1 MKRDLIA
8 VIWSLLVTG
17 AISKWAFHVAYLE
30 RGYKAVGGE
39 YLVILVAYVAAWK
52 AINYLFDSLEELE
65 SERNRRKREVEE
77 LLGCEITDEQFEQ
90 ALKYARHKQEYIY
103 QREQREVVL
112 QHWYLVKLTE
122 EYVRSLAF
130 SKFTMDLCRTLR
142 DMEKEHSIRNQSA
155 PTDNHIVAV
164 PAL

>member
-1 MKRDLIA
+1 MNEIVEK
-8 VIWSLLVTG
+8 
-17 AISKWAFHVAYLE
+17 E
-30 RGYKAVGGE
+30 
-39 YLVILVAYVAAWK
+39 
-52 AINYLFDSLEELE
+52 
-65 SERNRRKREVEE
+65 EVEQ
-77 LLGCEITDEQFEQ
+77 LLGCKITDEQFEE
-90 ALKYARHKQEYIY
+90 ALEYASRKQEYIY
-103 QREQREVVL
+103 KREQRTVVL
-112 QHWYLVKLTE
+112 EHWYLVKLTE

>member
-1 MKRDLIA
+1 MKEI
-8 VIWSLLVTG
+8 VE
-17 AISKWAFHVAYLE
+17 K
-30 RGYKAVGGE
+30 K
-39 YLVILVAYVAAWK
+39 
-52 AINYLFDSLEELE
+52 
-65 SERNRRKREVEE
+65 EVEE
-77 LLGCEITDEQFEQ
+77 LLGCEITDEQFEE

-103 QREQREVVL
+103 QRERRQVVL

-130 SKFTMDLCRTLR
+130 SKFTMDLCSALR